1 MSKTQSEKLIEH
13 YKKAAKTRDKFK
25 TNLPNDLGN
34 EYKSNIGDKDYAEQ
48 CMYHLTKYYIR
59 DVFGPGTNVQLR
71 EFLDD
76 IIKDQME
83 SFNE

>member
-1 MSKTQSEKLIEH
+1 MNDPIKIDYLNKKGLFH
-13 YKKAAKTRDKFK
+13 YDTITDQ
-25 TNLPNDLGN
+25 
-34 EYKSNIGDKDYAEQ
+34 EYAEY
-48 CMYHLTKYYIR
+48 CMYNLTKYYIR

-71 EFLDD
+71 MFLND

>member
-1 MSKTQSEKLIEH
+1 MNDPIKVDLLVQGVIQNKLITDVE
-13 YKKAAKTRDKFK
+13 
-25 TNLPNDLGN
+25 
-34 EYKSNIGDKDYAEQ
+34 YAEHA
-48 CMYHLTKYYIR
+48 MYTLTKYYIR

-71 EFLDD
+71 EFLND

>member
-1 MSKTQSEKLIEH
+1 MNDPTQIDYLLKGVVQSRLIS
-13 YKKAAKTRDKFK
+13 DK
-25 TNLPNDLGN
+25 
-34 EYKSNIGDKDYAEQ
+34 EYAENA
-48 CMYHLTKYYIR
+48 MYTLTKYYIR

-71 EFLDD
+71 EFLND